1 MTGHRPTLL
10 HTILFLATCATT
22 VTAGAMMEGVIP
34 WETPERLTAGLPFA
48 GSLMTILLTHEMGH
62 YIMSRRHG
70 TPASLPYF
78 IPAPSLIGTFGAVI
92 KMHSRIL
99 DRRALLDIGATGPLA
114 GFVVAVV
121 ASAVGLSQSEVVPLA
136 GGLPDGTLE
145 LGDSLLFKFLS
156 HAILGIDSADHT
168 VLLHPVAFAG
178 WIGLLVTALN
188 LIPVGQLDGGH
199 ICYALFGAEK
209 HRTISNVTIPIL
221 LALGGLGLFRPD
233 IFWPGWLLWG
243 LLLII
248 LGRKHPPVVLPFI
261 SLDPHR
267 RMIGWISLG
276 IFILT
281 FIPVPFSG
289 F

>member
-1 MTGHRPTLL
+1 MKGHRPTFLQMV
-10 HTILFLATCATT
+10 LFLTTCFTT
-22 VTAGAMMEGVIP
+22 LAAGAMMEGVIP
-34 WETPERLTAGLPFA
+34 WETPGRLLEGLPFA

-92 KMHSRIL
+92 KMQSRIL
-99 DRRALLDIGATGPLA
+99 DRRALLDIGASGPLA
-114 GFVVAVV
+114 GFIVSVV
-121 ASAVGLSQSEVVPLA
+121 ASGVGLAQSGVVSLENAAPA
-136 GGLPDGTLE
+136 GTIQ
-145 LGDSLLFKFLS
+145 LGDSLIFKLLS
-156 HAILGIDSADHT
+156 YAVLGVDSSEST

-199 ICYALFGAEK
+199 ICYALFGEEK
-209 HRTISNVTIPIL
+209 HGTISNVTIPVL
-221 LALGGLGLFRPD
+221 VGLGVL
-233 IFWPGWLLWG
+233 FWPGWLVWG
-243 LLLII
+243 LLLIL
-248 LGRKHPPVVLPFI
+248 LGRKHPPVILPFI
-261 SLDPHR
+261 TLDPPR
-267 RMIGWISLG
+267 RKIGWISLAV
-276 IFILT
+276 FVLT